1 MGCLPSGNSCSIEVP
16 RCSCARARPVIG
28 LTSYCETVCIAVPL
42 RMFEDKAVAA
52 VMEPM
57 TDIVQSA
64 SEGRSALSD
73 AHDKVSHLAGVDMP
87 MEEPVAPPAAPDPE
101 WPEQPAN
108 FVALS
113 KLPHPLPA
121 PPAAKSTDQA
131 GRANMAGQPF

>member
-1 MGCLPSGNSCSIEVP
+1 
-16 RCSCARARPVIG
+16 
-28 LTSYCETVCIAVPL
+28 
-42 RMFEDKAVAA
+42 MFEDKAVAA

-101 WPEQPAN
+101 WPEQPSN

-131 GRANMAGQPF
+131 GRAKMAGQPWQVSPALHESAWLPLVVGAQHKNNTATPCTADGFAK